1 MTRRK
6 ESDPH
11 TPITRHGWPD
21 PERVPWQGDPKWGSS
36 PFGHGGKTIAQWG
49 CPAACLAPLLR
60 LCGFSAGATPQT
72 VVARAMREDPP
83 VWAEHSSRAYLPR
96 LARSTGLSCPDA
108 PTVVTSAAF
117 TGIPVEEMS
126 MLITAHLDALAGF
139 AWLQVDHTDDGV
151 GDHWIGAFAADADWI
166 YAADTATAK
175 IERLDRRTLSGRATW
190 AGREK
195 TYQVV
200 KAYLLGV

>member
-1 MTRRK
+1 MVRRTPA
-6 ESDPH
+6 DPH
-11 TPITRHGWPD
+11 RPVTRLGWPD

-36 PFGHGGKTIAQWG
+36 PYGHGGKTIHQWG

-83 VWAEHSSRAYLPR
+83 VWAASRSKAYLPR

-151 GDHWIGAFAADADWI
+151 GDHWIGAFAAQAL
-166 YAADTATAK
+166 AALGRDLHRDLPVIKLAAHPLHPAHALG
-175 IERLDRRTLSGRATW
+175 EVHPHRRARLRDP
-190 AGREK
+190 
-195 TYQVV
+195 
-200 KAYLLGV
+200 